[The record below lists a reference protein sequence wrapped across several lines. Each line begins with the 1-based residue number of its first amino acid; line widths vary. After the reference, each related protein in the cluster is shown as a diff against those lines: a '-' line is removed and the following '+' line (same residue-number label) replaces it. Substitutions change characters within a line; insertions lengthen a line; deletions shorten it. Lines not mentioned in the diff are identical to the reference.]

1 MGAVLFYQITR
12 SPVEETARTI
22 LGRALAQGWRVVVR
36 GTDAAGLARL
46 DADLWRGPAEDFLPH
61 GLGGGPHDADQP
73 VLLTDR
79 PGRANGAQAV
89 MLVDGAAVEPAEV
102 AEVER
107 VWLLFEGANEAA
119 LAAARAQWRSV
130 TAAGLVAQYWSEE
143 SGKWEKKAEAGP
155 AA

>member
-22 LGRALAQGWRVVVR
+22 LGRALGQGWRVVVR

-46 DADLWRGPAEDFLPH
+46 DASLWRGPAEDFLPH
-61 GLGGGPHDADQP
+61 GLAGGPHDADQP
-73 VLLTDR
+73 VLMTDR

-89 MLVDGAAVEPAEV
+89 MLVDGAAVDAAEV
-102 AEVER
+102 GQVER
-107 VWLLFEGANEAA
+107 VWLLFEGANDTA
-119 LAAARAQWRSV
+119 LEAARAQWRSV

-143 SGKWEKKAEAGP
+143 SGKWEKKAESGGG
-155 AA
+155 